1 MNELQWFA
9 FVILP
14 ALVGGFAIIAP
25 WLARRFIP

>member
-1 MNELQWFA
+1 MNELEWFA

-14 ALVGGFAIIAP
+14 AIIGVFALFVP